1 MAPFQGFGFVH
12 PFDDGCVQAGEDVA
26 DFGGAGAEEFA
37 AHVDQVEPPVRELV
51 VQVVLQPHG
60 VVAEDHGVHVVVERH
75 GGIAEFADPVHGF
88 EPVGHADLDDV
99 LAERADVGDDI
110 DVPGPDVGGAA
121 GDAIQGVPDLSQ
133 LDLGLAGA
141 GVISPARAAR

>member
-1 MAPFQGFGFVH
+1 
-12 PFDDGCVQAGEDVA
+12 
-26 DFGGAGAEEFA
+26 
-37 AHVDQVEPPVRELV
+37 
-51 VQVVLQPHG
+51 
-60 VVAEDHGVHVVVERH
+60 
-75 GGIAEFADPVHGF
+75 
-88 EPVGHADLDDV
+88 VGHADLDDV